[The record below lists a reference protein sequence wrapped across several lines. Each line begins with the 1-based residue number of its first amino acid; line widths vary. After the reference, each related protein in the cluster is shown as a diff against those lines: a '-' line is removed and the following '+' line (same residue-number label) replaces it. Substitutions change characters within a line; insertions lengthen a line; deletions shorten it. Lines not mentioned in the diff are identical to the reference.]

1 MTMTVMMM
9 MMKYSAIC
17 NEEEAPEA
25 NEQKEQMDEENTDP
39 HNGNQSYSKKRMKP
53 EVG

>member
-1 MTMTVMMM
+1 MMMMMMVVVVM

-25 NEQKEQMDEENTDP
+25 NEWKEQMDEQNTDP
-39 HNGNQSYSKKRMKP
+39 HNGNQ
-53 EVG
+53 